1 VSAKP
6 AASTRPA
13 DGILINTT
21 PAAEHSRQPA
31 VRLPAAG
38 QATASPAANRGPF
51 LSRLLSRRYAGLP
64 LLVWLASVLLL
75 VLALLV
81 GGWLWFSRPGGQP
94 QGDEATEMP
103 TDAESAS
110 VEEPLP
116 KPKPVPSTKNKQPP
130 PKRVQRPPSRTKPA
144 KPADESSG
152 PSPLDGLDKLTPDG
166 GAATPA
172 PSGK

>member
-1 VSAKP
+1 
-6 AASTRPA
+6 
-13 DGILINTT
+13 
-21 PAAEHSRQPA
+21 
-31 VRLPAAG
+31 
-38 QATASPAANRGPF
+38 
-51 LSRLLSRRYAGLP
+51 LLSRRYAGLP

-75 VLALLV
+75 VLPLLV
-81 GGWLWFSRPGGQP
+81 GGWFWFSRSGGQP

-130 PKRVQRPPSRTKPA
+130 PKRVQRPPPRTKPA